1 MSTLY
6 LVDKYEFFNRKPS
19 NVQINSCLKNAMEKG
34 SKSISIIWGENQ
46 IELDFYAPNHEWYGR
61 GWIKDI
67 SGDDLALKM
76 NRRESNKTLNLWNT

>member
-1 MSTLY
+1 MSELHKT
-6 LVDKYEFFNRKPS
+6 DIYEFHNRKPS

-61 GWIKDI
+61 GWIKGI
-67 SGDDLALKM
+67 SGDDIAKALNSKQ
-76 NRRESNKTLNLWNT
+76 ENKTLNLWNS